1 MNFYPTNRQF
11 NKIPFFNLFPF
22 RLSTIG
28 MPLALARVTVARVAD
43 PERQNFDF
51 GTFPGSMD

>member
-1 MNFYPTNRQF
+1 MDLFSTKRLFNEYPF
-11 NKIPFFNLFPF
+11 SSKDGA
-22 RLSTIG
+22 S
-28 MPLALARVTVARVAD
+28 RVTVARVAD